1 MDVVRANNNERTRA
15 TCSTISFCQRET
27 RTGMTSSIRRTDI
40 LALSHLREDGRKP
53 HEIRRV
59 RIQMGPCSTGAG
71 SSGATCSGS
80 AVFEMGLT
88 VALATVRG
96 PLDCARRSDELT
108 DRAAVDASVLVAPF
122 GSADRRVV
130 STSDRRIV
138 EASNL
143 LRSAM
148 EASILL
154 HLFPRSRIEI
164 IVTILSDDGSRLC
177 AAINAATL
185 ALVDAGIPMKDLV
198 CSCSAGYAPGIASG
212 GVEDKDD
219 DMALV
224 DLNRREESTSAGGQ
238 AAVNVPVAMMPQR
251 GTVVMAQSESRLPN
265 FDALERVMHAA
276 QGQGPATLRSGALW
290 RLPQRCW
297 RAHEGE
303 MTIVS

>member
-1 MDVVRANNNERTRA
+1 MA
-15 TCSTISFCQRET
+15 SS
-27 RTGMTSSIRRTDI
+27 SSIRRTDI

-59 RIQMGPCSTGAG
+59 RIQLGPASTGAG
-71 SSGATCSGS
+71 SSAATCSGS

-96 PLDCARRSDELT
+96 PLDCARRSDEIF

-130 STSDRRIV
+130 SSSDRRIV

-143 LRSAM
+143 LKAAM

-164 IVTILSDDGSRLC
+164 VVTILSDDGSRQC

-198 CSCSAGYAPGIASG
+198 CACSAGYAPGIATG
-212 GVEDKDD
+212 D

-224 DLNRREESTSAGGQ
+224 DLNRREESTSSGGQ
-238 AAVNVPVAMMPQR
+238 APVNVPVAMMPQR
-251 GTVVMAQSESRLPN
+251 GTIVMAQSESRLPN
-265 FDALERVMHAA
+265 FDALEKVMHAA
-276 QGQGPATLRSGALW
+276 QEGCGAVFEIMQAAIRERSAALLGSRAGNGPV
-290 RLPQRCW
+290 RCSFNT
-297 RAHEGE
+297 AAAAAAMMEG
-303 MTIVS
+303 S